1 MTNLA
6 RSDTE
11 WKEGLFRKLGIGLRL
26 GRTLLELRDRFRE
39 ERIQVLNV
47 MDKNANVHAD
57 DGSITLAGVKY
68 GTNTS
73 EDGKLFMRVTGGPT
87 YTVSLYKATG
97 GGGGDKVA
105 EGTAAASGTAT
116 LAEQSSSGLTG
127 TLRLAGSVTGE
138 ADDVHYLRPY
148 LDWRKDA
155 KSIFDG
161 SNDTITGDD
170 SRSLFAFYDL
180 ANDLGA
186 SADAMLSRLDTWF
199 SEFLVSAADNTRSYG
214 AEWLDSAEGTLIS
227 EASSDGG
234 SGDITR
240 IRGGVLQD
248 LLLSMQD
255 EATGATQYVVRRLL
269 AGGAATADTGNTG
282 AGAIASH
289 VPEAHCPIGTF
300 YFTCAAGLGTGDGG
314 EEQFRVTFSSSEN
327 DDSFAMSELLTIKQS
342 YKGVLG
348 FGPVTLTRTLSKTG
362 DGSNANLSVVTSGWS
377 TTAESEDNTS
387 AGTLYWRVIANG
399 SNWDF
404 SFYKAAAMS
413 DSADLVAKAENIA
426 TAAVFTATAKLGS
439 GLTVTGQAGSG
450 PVTTTSGTLVLGF
463 FTVQNASNKPDRL
476 SLAVTQ
482 TSTGKGQWLFHK
494 LLDFKA
500 NGTAAGAETIDD
512 GMLANANTWEAFA
525 TEDN

>member
-1 MTNLA
+1 MTDLNRTDA
-6 RSDTE
+6 Q
-11 WKEGLFRKLGIGLRL
+11 WKDGLFRKLGLGLRL

-39 ERIQVLNV
+39 ERVQVLNV
-47 MDKNANVHAD
+47 LDKNANVHAD

-68 GTNTS
+68 GINTS
-73 EDGKLFMRVTGGPT
+73 EDGKLFMRVTGSGP

-97 GGGGDKVA
+97 GGGSDKVA
-105 EGTAAASGTAT
+105 EGSAAAGAVAT
-116 LAEQSSSGLTG
+116 LAEQNSSGLTG
-127 TLRLAGSVTGE
+127 TLKLAGSVTAE

-148 LDWRKDA
+148 LDWRSDA

-161 SNDTITGDD
+161 SADIPGDD
-170 SRSLFAFYDL
+170 SRALFAFYDL
-180 ANDLGA
+180 ANDLGS
-186 SADAMLSRLDTWF
+186 SAEAMLARLDTWF
-199 SEFLVSAADNTRSYG
+199 SEFLVSSADNTRAYG

-240 IRGGVLQD
+240 IRSGVLQD
-248 LLLSMQD
+248 LLLAMQD
-255 EATGATQYVVRRLL
+255 ETTGATQYVVRRLL
-269 AGGAATADTGNTG
+269 AGGAATADAGNAG
-282 AGAIASH
+282 SGAIASH
-289 VPEAHCPIGTF
+289 TPEAQCPIGT
-300 YFTCAAGLGTGDGG
+300 YYITCAAGIGTGDGG
-314 EEQFRVTFSSSEN
+314 AEQFRVTFSSSE
-327 DDSFAMSELLTIKQS
+327 DDTSFAMSELLTIKQS

-348 FGPVTLTRTLSKTG
+348 FGPITLTRTLSKTG
-362 DGSNANLSVVTSGWS
+362 DGSNLNLSDVSSGWS

-387 AGTLYWRVIANG
+387 AGTLYWKVLANG

-426 TAAVFTATAKLGS
+426 TGATFTATAKLGS

-450 PVTTTSGTLVLGF
+450 PVAATSGELRLNF
-463 FTVQNASNKPDRL
+463 FSVQNASNKPDRL

-482 TSTGKGQWLFHK
+482 TSTGKGQWLAHK
-494 LLDFKA
+494 LLDFKFNA
-500 NGTAAGAETIDD
+500 TASGSETIPD
-512 GMLANANTWEAFA
+512 GLLGEANTWEPFA